1 MATAATALVTFAEFE
16 QLPDPPGS
24 RLELHN
30 GEVVDVPPP
39 KLRHSLIEHRIYDA
53 LKAIVDS
60 TTFVGMEV
68 GFRIGDREYRVA
80 DLGVLPLQRIED
92 APLDGYLEGSPEVV
106 IEVLSPSNSAT
117 EMYTKEQLCL
127 ENGCREFWVV
137 NPRNQTVR
145 ISTPTGP
152 STVWKPG
159 DQIPLLYGG
168 TLPVNAIFA

>member
-1 MATAATALVTFAEFE
+1 MATAATALVTFSEFE
-16 QLPDPPGS
+16 QLPDPSGS

-39 KLRHSLIEHRIYDA
+39 AHDHKILQRIIRRALESVLPSDLIVE
-53 LKAIVDS
+53 
-60 TTFVGMEV
+60 TEV
-68 GFRIGDREYRVA
+68 GFKLGEAEYRVA
-80 DLGVLPLQRIED
+80 DVAVMGSDLWRSVPCGRFLEV
-92 APLDGYLEGSPEVV
+92 APPVV

-152 STVWKPG
+152 STTWKSG